1 MGEEE
6 QIASK
11 PKEGDNKTVTRL
23 VKKKEIKKKEK
34 PKKKKKRKYSTD
46 SESDSSDSSKSTD
59 SDSDDSKSSNDDSSD
74 SDSDSDSDSSSD
86 SDSDSGS
93 DSNSSST
100 DSEEEEKGHRRHKKK
115 KKGKKE
121 EKPIEVEELSEDFK
135 EEKDLKWEVEEIP
148 NKKGGKDKKY
158 KFVIDEL
165 RDNTAYAVRVRG
177 KNASGWGLY
186 TKPLKVQT
194 PKMLLASKILKNKE
208 SSILLNK
215 ILNKKLR
222 RKKFKL
228 LFRASKHGFA
238 GTTFHSMCNGKGAT
252 LVIVAST
259 TGNIFGGYTSMPW
272 ASTNQYCVDHKSFL
286 FLLKSAQKGVKP
298 QVFNLQNATNS
309 VYHHS
314 SYGPTWG
321 SNHDLHICNNCNS
334 ANGSY
339 TNLGGSFA
347 NTAGSQHILAGS
359 RNFMVKD
366 YEVWL
371 LK

>member
-1 MGEEE
+1 MGEIT
-6 QIASK
+6 QLM
-11 PKEGDNKTVTRL
+11 P
-23 VKKKEIKKKEK
+23 
-34 PKKKKKRKYSTD
+34 
-46 SESDSSDSSKSTD
+46 SEYAAKM
-59 SDSDDSKSSNDDSSD
+59 
-74 SDSDSDSDSSSD
+74 
-86 SDSDSGS
+86 
-93 DSNSSST
+93 
-100 DSEEEEKGHRRHKKK
+100 
-115 KKGKKE
+115 
-121 EKPIEVEELSEDFK
+121 P
-135 EEKDLKWEVEEIP
+135 
-148 NKKGGKDKKY
+148 
-158 KFVIDEL
+158 
-165 RDNTAYAVRVRG
+165 RDG
-177 KNASGWGLY
+177 
-186 TKPLKVQT
+186 
-194 PKMLLASKILKNKE
+194 
-208 SSILLNK
+208 
-215 ILNKKLR
+215 
-222 RKKFKL
+222 
-228 LFRASKHGFA
+228 
-238 GTTFHSMCNGKGAT
+238 
-252 LVIVAST
+252 
-259 TGNIFGGYTSMPW
+259 